1 MSVVSCIDKFS
12 FSLSFLFKYP
22 GSGSAVKTFEELLE
36 KQLKLEEVSS
46 VTCASCLVFVLDSVL
61 TYCDT

>member
-12 FSLSFLFKYP
+12 FSP